1 MFKLKKTELGDKLM
15 KEPTIEKTRFVLIM
29 ALILV
34 VLAFFAWFLRL
45 IMGGQDG
52 YDWVAHMSG
61 HLSWNEIKNLNFI
74 DYDMLSD
81 KYKAIISEE
90 EFYLLNSETMID
102 FFNKVNEVPYDKDSA
117 GVRYGFK
124 KGQNFIIKTSRGN
137 HRVSFDFLMSS
148 DYFTFKPSI
157 RYWEIEI
164 YENTGRPL
172 LSEFGCLRD
181 PQKHCY
187 FR

>member
-1 MFKLKKTELGDKLM
+1 M
-15 KEPTIEKTRFVLIM
+15 KEPTIKKTRFVLIM
-29 ALILV
+29 TLVLV
-34 VLAFFAWFLRL
+34 VLAFFAWFFRC
-45 IMGGQDG
+45 IIAGQECMN
-52 YDWVAHMSG
+52 WVAYMSESMFAKEI
-61 HLSWNEIKNLNFI
+61 HDLSFM

-117 GVRYGFK
+117 GVRDGFK
-124 KGQNFIIKTSRGN
+124 KGARSKIKTSKGIY
-137 HRVSFDFLMSS
+137 VVEFEFLTRP

-157 RYWEIEI
+157 RHWEIEI
-164 YENTGRPL
+164 YESDGIPP